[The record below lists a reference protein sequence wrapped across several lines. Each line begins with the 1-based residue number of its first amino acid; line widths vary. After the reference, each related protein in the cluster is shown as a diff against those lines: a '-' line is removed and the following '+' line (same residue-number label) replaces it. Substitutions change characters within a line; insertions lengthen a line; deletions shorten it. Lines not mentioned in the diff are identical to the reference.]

1 MLSENLFKLRK
12 LHHLTQEQVANR
24 LAVSRQAVAKWEAG
38 ETCPDL
44 SNCVAL
50 ARLYD
55 VALDD
60 LVHYREQETGL
71 PLPPKGKHSFG
82 AVTVGE
88 DGAIVLPAKAPGAV
102 SYPAWRQPDCAG
114 GGGKWIGIDPNGA
127 VGRVFSWNSGRR
139 GAGRLQ
145 MILRHTIM

>member
-1 MLSENLFKLRK
+1 M
-12 LHHLTQEQVANR
+12 
-24 LAVSRQAVAKWEAG
+24 EAG

-88 DGAIVLPAKAPGAV
+88 DGAIVLPAKARALFHIQPGDSLIVLGEEGNGLALIQMERL
-102 SYPAWRQPDCAG
+102 AAFLAGIQG
-114 GGGKWIGIDPNGA
+114 GGEQGGCKCSCGI
-127 VGRVFSWNSGRR
+127 
-139 GAGRLQ
+139 L
-145 MILRHTIM
+145 

>member
-88 DGAIVLPAKAPGAV
+88 DGAIVLPAKARALFHIQPGDSLIVLGEEGNGLALIQMERL
-102 SYPAWRQPDCAG
+102 AAFLDGIQG
-114 GGGKWIGIDPNGA
+114 GGEQGGCK
-127 VGRVFSWNSGRR
+127 
-139 GAGRLQ
+139 
-145 MILRHTIM
+145 